1 MAEFLLE
8 LYVSRTDAA
17 AVEKGARRAQHAADE
32 MKREGTQVSY
42 LRSIFAP
49 EEETCFYLYEAA
61 SAEDVQEAARRAAL
75 PAERVTEVVSA
86 GLPSRRRGPTI
97 RQAIVPEGS
106 AGT

>member
-1 MAEFLLE
+1 MAQFLLE

-17 AVEKGARRAQHAADE
+17 AVENGARRAQRAADE
-32 MKREGTQVSY
+32 MKQEGTHVFY

-61 SAEDVQEAARRAAL
+61 SAEAVQEAARRAAL

-86 GLPSRRRGPTI
+86 GRPFRHIGPTA
-97 RQAIVPEGS
+97 RQPIAPERS